1 MRLSGVICQLGGITS
16 GLPVIGQ
23 NPDQTPRGPECYCP
37 FTTITAE
44 VVSFTLVAED
54 EGLWKRWPFI
64 KKENSY

>member
-1 MRLSGVICQLGGITS
+1 VSE
-16 GLPVIGQ
+16 LPVIGQ
-23 NPDQTPRGPECYCP
+23 NPDQTPRGPECYCL

-54 EGLWKRWPFI
+54 EAAIDNVGRF